1 MSASRSSVATDPAF
15 RPPRFDRPIEIEELV
30 ALLPPGASC
39 KGLFFNDP
47 IERLR
52 KVDPRHPM
60 LASSEIAGRRH
71 VAFFDYPYSD
81 FMRVL
86 ATTARAVYPSAP
98 LGEGLRRLGRAGYEA
113 LLNSHVGKVLFGV
126 FGRNFDQ
133 VAKMGARG
141 WAVSVSFG
149 RVEIEDLGERH
160 VRYHFRDMPA
170 MLETYQVGVVEGAMH
185 VCGVEGEL
193 KIQMRDLA
201 NATLDVRWR

>member
-1 MSASRSSVATDPAF
+1 MTAF
-15 RPPRFDRPIEIEELV
+15 RQASSADATFRTPRFDRPIEIEDHV

-52 KVDPRHPM
+52 KVDPRHP
-60 LASSEIAGRRH
+60 LLEASEIAGRRH

-86 ATTARAVYPSAP
+86 ATTARAVYPAAP
-98 LGEGLRRLGRAGYEA
+98 LGEGMRRLGRAGYEA

-126 FGRNFDQ
+126 FGRNFEQ
-133 VAKMGARG
+133 VARMGARG
-141 WAVSVSFG
+141 WKVSVSFG
-149 RVEIEDLGERH
+149 AVEIEDLGERH

-170 MLETYQVGVVEGAMH
+170 MLETYQVGVVEGAMN

-193 KIQMRDLA
+193 RIQMRDLA